1 MINDNARKEIIK
13 EIPQMSQ
20 NISYVIK
27 DLWPKLGFLPID
39 ETNPGTALIAEYF
52 LNELVIADPESTD
65 LENLQMKQMIDLFS
79 GIQDRSMSA

>member
-1 MINDNARKEIIK
+1 M
-13 EIPQMSQ
+13 
-20 NISYVIK
+20 
-27 DLWPKLGFLPID
+27 PID